1 LQRVLDAFDDTP
13 MFPNAAHLIASSEFN
28 FWPRTLARLP
38 ENRQSFAAG
47 AKRRLKRVLE
57 RLESVA
63 PGQRHWMPA
72 ADHHD
77 ALGAAAMRRGLLD
90 KLATDRQRVIG
101 FHLPFPGVGRVER
114 RGSAYHFVPQWPTR
128 NDMSKPWR
136 FAARSRASTA
146 RSGGAPGRPSAKRSK
161 CWSVVD
167 CSAARQIVVHEE
179 NHEMRPHV
187 GTCETGCRLRLKTE
201 AAIETRITQYEH
213 CAPTFLASLP
223 QRFPNEC
230 AADTGSLALRPHR
243 DRSQP
248 KGFEGRCHVREHGVA
263 NDPSSLNC
271 D

>member
-1 LQRVLDAFDDTP
+1 MRIGTRLGLQRVLDAFDDTP

-101 FHLPFPGVGRVER
+101 FHLPFPGVAGSNAVARLIISCPNGR
-114 RGSAYHFVPQWPTR
+114 
-128 NDMSKPWR
+128 
-136 FAARSRASTA
+136 RAT
-146 RSGGAPGRPSAKRSK
+146 
-161 CWSVVD
+161 
-167 CSAARQIVVHEE
+167 I
-179 NHEMRPHV
+179 
-187 GTCETGCRLRLKTE
+187 
-201 AAIETRITQYEH
+201 
-213 CAPTFLASLP
+213 
-223 QRFPNEC
+223 
-230 AADTGSLALRPHR
+230 
-243 DRSQP
+243 
-248 KGFEGRCHVREHGVA
+248 
-263 NDPSSLNC
+263 
-271 D
+271 